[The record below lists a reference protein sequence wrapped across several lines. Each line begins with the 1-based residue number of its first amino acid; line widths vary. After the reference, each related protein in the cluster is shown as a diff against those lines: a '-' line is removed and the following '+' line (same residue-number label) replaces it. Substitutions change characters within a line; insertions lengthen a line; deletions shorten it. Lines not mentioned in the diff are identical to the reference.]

1 MDDYSMNTL
10 TGGKQEW
17 ALELVQV
24 LSPVIL
30 DGINSMYAESL
41 KLCEETGEHSKYL
54 MTFQNFLARVPQ
66 WNNDMIK
73 KECARIVEKS
83 GCAYLEDL
91 IACVHIAHLKILTT
105 IRTGKTQ
112 KKIEIDI
119 PKLEEFIHNVY
130 IHCSR
135 ELYENM
141 YLFKKDV
148 EPLLFQQ
155 NRKQLNNTINTAI
168 LDSVRRSIPVDQL
181 LRAYLDETTD
191 LIFTKEKDEAKEVK
205 EEEEVKS
212 DHVAAAAAGGNK
224 KETITFSDKDNAI
237 SIDKQVEIV
246 DAPKNIERL
255 QEISDIRHAAAKAAE
270 KEEEEGDKIKI
281 SDLDITD
288 VLDITDINKSTSG
301 GNDSNSLL
309 GDITILS

>member
-205 EEEEVKS
+205 EEEDVKS

-255 QEISDIRHAAAKAAE
+255 QEISEIRHAAAKAAE

-309 GDITILS
+309 GNITILS